1 MENLICHTENCEYCV
16 KSRCL
21 AGMVSISPSGVCKTK
36 SKRSGGMLEQTF
48 ADIEA
53 GEDFGILDS
62 NETAVHCE
70 SCDCK
75 YNRGMLCFADHIV
88 VDDGLL
94 KTKCQTRSKQCQFCN
109 HCVKMPNNTRI
120 FTKINDCIVS
130 DRHSLTRATKKP
142 SRYTGRFYDS

>member
-36 SKRSGGMLEQTF
+36 SKRSGGLLEQTF

-94 KTKCQTRSKQCQFCN
+94 KTKCQTRSK
-109 HCVKMPNNTRI
+109 
-120 FTKINDCIVS
+120 
-130 DRHSLTRATKKP
+130 
-142 SRYTGRFYDS
+142 